1 MIIGRVI
8 NVVSH
13 CGINSLPGLSVY
25 GATKAALCSWSD
37 ALQSELDKFNV
48 KVIKFF
54 PGAHVLTTNLM
65 SNHKNHVAEMENS
78 MSQEQTFFYKNYF
91 DKYNSYLYSLS
102 ERKPVQKVNDR
113 SFLDAFAATLLDKY
127 PLSSYINE
135 SYYYKVHR
143 YIFSYCPIACVRA
156 YVLEKFMNM
165 PKWDCSDS
173 E

>member
-65 SNHKNHVAEMENS
+65 SNHKNHVAEMENL

-113 SFLDAFAATLLDKY
+113 SFLTPLRPRYSISIHLVVILTNLIIIKCTDTYFRIVRLLV
-127 PLSSYINE
+127 SGRMFWRNS
-135 SYYYKVHR
+135 
-143 YIFSYCPIACVRA
+143 
-156 YVLEKFMNM
+156 
-165 PKWDCSDS
+165 
-173 E
+173 